1 MKGATLLSEGV
12 DEMVGIVYRPKT
24 QETRQTYEVL
34 LSFIQEAL
42 GDQPRDIL
50 CGAADEVLAVLKND
64 RLKEKEKKKE
74 TELLLGLLAEERFAL
89 LVNLGKKITDF
100 GSDEKSTTNDE
111 NIDETYGINVQFEES
126 SEEDDED
133 VYGEV
138 RENDD
143 EGDEGE
149 EANDDRA
156 IHAENVSFYSINF
169 VEKTPNGYHSL
180 LFPSSFI
187 YDLQFLNQDI

>member
-1 MKGATLLSEGV
+1 MISTFHRRQKRDEAQYDFTRMKGATVLSEGV

-64 RLKEKEKKKE
+64 RLKEKEKKRE
-74 TELLLGLLAEERFAL
+74 TELLLGILAEERFAL

-100 GSDEKSTTNDE
+100 GSDEKSNKSTTNDE

-156 IHAENVSFYSINF
+156 IHAENVSILAR
-169 VEKTPNGYHSL
+169 L
-180 LFPSSFI
+180 LLLARS
-187 YDLQFLNQDI
+187 